1 MMNEM
6 MGEDDYGD
14 ENEDDYGAEV
24 PKGTKKKVP
33 E

>member
-1 MMNEM
+1 MNEM

-14 ENEDDYGAEV
+14 ENDDDYGVEV